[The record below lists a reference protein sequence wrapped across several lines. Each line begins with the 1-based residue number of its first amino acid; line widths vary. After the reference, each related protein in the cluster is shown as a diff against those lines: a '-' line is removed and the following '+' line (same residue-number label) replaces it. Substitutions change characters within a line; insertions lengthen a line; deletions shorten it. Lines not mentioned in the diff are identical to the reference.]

1 MQIIT
6 AFDNKAIIKAKKERL
21 LKALADMQHIKDMEK
36 EGPIVVFQEKDKQT
50 TFLQGNGTS

>member
-6 AFDNKAIIKAKKERL
+6 AFNNKAIIKAKKERL